1 MLALLL
7 TACWSDSTTPKPV
20 VPPPQP
26 DAAIAT
32 AATVPLPAPRL
43 GVSETVTPATV
54 LRVQNIERAEPPRR
68 FDVAFDPQDITF
80 AGLRADLE
88 RWGFKI
94 EDGDGE
100 AWRVVAPVGAGWA
113 GRLEPL
119 REVLTV
125 RAATTQDMLPDG
137 SARTGSEHYGTVIR
151 TWTMR
156 AGTLTETL
164 QGSPTPAK
172 ATLPNKLPPAVR
184 ACLAPLL
191 EELEVGEVQGIGW
204 ERALEPTAPA
214 WVLILEHYGACDASG
229 WFAARGD
236 AAIDALTVGGRP
248 ADKADESSVFV
259 SAVAVLGK
267 EQPSDDQ
274 TAEVAL
280 QIVGAAA
287 DDVLAEAL
295 PRIGDPRAQAAVWE
309 IWARRDNAAALAWA
323 KTSTLPI
330 VRAHAAAQDNDLRLA
345 LLQDTTAPTLARR
358 AAIVGWMPKA
368 ADQPLV
374 DALRKDKDP
383 VVRAGAWTAWMDA
396 HAAACT
402 ERAAAV
408 AKMGADEAARLYQE
422 CPQDDVGE
430 AVIGWFKTQDK
441 KRAGELVAAVL
452 ADPETLSA
460 GMAAVRAAA
469 DLGRDDLLEAAVAS
483 TTLARDVRGA
493 ALRALIAGGRSG
505 KIEELQKAHGTYV
518 GVKPMPTIPAVATP

>member
-20 VPPPQP
+20 VPPPP
-26 DAAIAT
+26 DAVVAT

-43 GVSETVTPATV
+43 GVSETVTPPTV
-54 LRVQNIERAEPPRR
+54 LRVQNIERVEPPRR
-68 FDVAFDPQDITF
+68 FDIAFDPQDVTF
-80 AGLRADLE
+80 AGLRSDLE

-100 AWRVVAPVGAGWA
+100 AWRAVAPAGAGWA

-119 REVLTV
+119 REVLAV
-125 RAATTQDMLPDG
+125 RPATTQDMLPDG

-151 TWTMR
+151 TWGMR

-164 QGSPTPAK
+164 QGSATPPK
-172 ATLPNKLPPAVR
+172 AVLPDKLPPAVR

-214 WVLILEHYGACDASG
+214 WVLIVEHYGACDASG
-229 WFAARGD
+229 WFATRGD

-267 EQPSDDQ
+267 EQASGDQ

-287 DDVLAEAL
+287 DEVLMEAL
-295 PRIGDPRAQAAVWE
+295 PRIGDPKAQAAVWE
-309 IWARRDNAAALAWA
+309 IWARRDNAAALKWA
-323 KTSTLPI
+323 RGSTLPI
-330 VRAHAAAQDNDLRLA
+330 VRAHAAAQDGALRVA
-345 LLQDTTAPTLARR
+345 LLQDGASPTLARR
-358 AAIVGWMPKA
+358 AAVVGWAPA
-368 ADQPLV
+368 PADQALV
-374 DALRKDKDP
+374 EGLRKDKDP
-383 VVRAGAWTAWMDA
+383 VVRAGAWAAWMDA
-396 HAAACT
+396 HAGACT
-402 ERAAAV
+402 ERAAAIP
-408 AKMGADEAARLYQE
+408 KLSEDDAARLYQE
-422 CPQDDVGE
+422 CPQDNVRE
-430 AVIGWFKTQDK
+430 RVFGWLKDEDK

-452 ADPETLSA
+452 AEPETVSA
-460 GMAAVRAAA
+460 GLAAVRAAGE
-469 DLGRDDLLEAAVAS
+469 LGREDLLEGAVAS
-483 TTLARDVRGA
+483 MTLARDVRGA
-493 ALRALIAGGRSG
+493 ALRSLLATGHSA
-505 KIEELQKAHGTYV
+505 KVEELQKVHGTYV
-518 GVKPMPTIPAVATP
+518 GVKPLPSLPAVATP